1 MKHPFGGRTVPLCL
15 TVAAV
20 AGACAMDIA
29 EPNTKSAPPEF
40 IGTYDLVSLNFSNE
54 HPITPPSVTGML
66 VLTPNTYKVTVHL
79 QSPDS
84 TATDSGTYTISGNH
98 WTQISAGFP
107 LRTEGTADI
116 AHDTLTVDL
125 ATASVQVTNVWKKR
139 AQAGQ

>member
-1 MKHPFGGRTVPLCL
+1 MKRPFGVRTVPLCL
-15 TVAAV
+15 TMAAV
-20 AGACAMDIA
+20 AASCTMDIA

-40 IGTYDLVSLNFSNE
+40 VGTYDLVSLSFSDE
-54 HPITPPSVTGML
+54 HPIMPPSVNGVL

-84 TATDSGTYTISGNH
+84 TATDSGTYVVSGNH

-107 LRTEGTADI
+107 LRTEGTAAI
-116 AHDTLTVDL
+116 QHDTLTVDL
-125 ATASVQVTNVWKKR
+125 STATVQLTNIWKKR